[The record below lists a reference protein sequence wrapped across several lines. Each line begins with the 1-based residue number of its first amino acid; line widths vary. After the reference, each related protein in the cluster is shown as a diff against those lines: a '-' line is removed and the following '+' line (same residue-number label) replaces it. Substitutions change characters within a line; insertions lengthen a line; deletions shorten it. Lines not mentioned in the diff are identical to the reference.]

1 METHVTS
8 LRNPRLVASIDELR
22 AAWDAYRAS
31 HSSIGL
37 VPTMGAL
44 HEGHLSLV
52 RRSRAECAGT
62 VATIFVNPTQFG
74 PREDLTRYPR
84 DLEADLQLL
93 AREGVDLVF
102 APSAEEMYPR
112 GFSTYVEPPE
122 VARLWEG
129 ACRPGHF
136 RGVATVVMKLFH
148 LIPADVAF
156 FGQKDYQQLRVIQ
169 QMVRDLSLALEI
181 RMCPTVREPDGLAMS
196 SRNRY
201 LSTADR
207 ERAVAISRALDAGRR
222 MIEKGERRGE
232 AIREQMRKVLADAG
246 IDHVEYATIADSHS
260 LAEVDAIAG
269 PVVLLI
275 AAFVGETRLIDNC
288 VFG

>member
-1 METHVTS
+1 
-8 LRNPRLVASIDELR
+8 
-22 AAWDAYRAS
+22 
-31 HSSIGL
+31 
-37 VPTMGAL
+37 
-44 HEGHLSLV
+44 
-52 RRSRAECAGT
+52 
-62 VATIFVNPTQFG
+62 VNPTQFG

-148 LIPADVAF
+148 LIPADVAY

-246 IDHVEYATIADSHS
+246 IDRVEYATIADSHS
-260 LAEVDAIAG
+260 LAEVDAITG